1 MHRRLPEL
9 AAGTPVTKVMASPVV
24 TVDEDTPLRY
34 LLRLFVSAGI
44 GAAPVLNPR
53 GEPVGVVS
61 KTDVL
66 RALYENPSLAGTELA
81 DELEAE
87 PDVPERDSGIRASNL
102 MTPAPL
108 TIPESASVAEAASIM
123 AREHVHRLFVVG
135 QAGTLSGVVSAMDL
149 VSWLGGDDP

>member
-87 PDVPERDSGIRASNL
+87 PDLPDRDSGIRASNL